1 MTVYIIATLYEDVMG
16 NSGGAAQ
23 QNANTMDILDDEEGG
38 VSDFDIREP
47 ADLCFS
53 GEESERADVNLDN
66 IDGFGEDVFRLNA
79 ADDVNLNSDVTPE
92 NAMQIAGSIARAVAS
107 EHDEDVIAYCFALEV
122 VLDLGDAVFN
132 TPATETAT
140 DAGLPTEE
148 HKEGAPQV
156 ADIQLGPSMTL
167 RSLTE
172 RRVGAAL
179 CSPFNM
185 RSIRISTTWTKEER
199 DCYLFLLATPR
210 IWM

>member
-1 MTVYIIATLYEDVMG
+1 
-16 NSGGAAQ
+16 
-23 QNANTMDILDDEEGG
+23 
-38 VSDFDIREP
+38 
-47 ADLCFS
+47 
-53 GEESERADVNLDN
+53 
-66 IDGFGEDVFRLNA
+66 
-79 ADDVNLNSDVTPE
+79 
-92 NAMQIAGSIARAVAS
+92 MQ
-107 EHDEDVIAYCFALEV
+107 HDEDVIAYCFALEV

-140 DAGLPTEE
+140 DAGLPTKE
-148 HKEGAPQV
+148 HKEGAPHEESTH
-156 ADIQLGPSMTL
+156 ADIQLGPSRTL